1 MYDGLAGGGKTL
13 REQREQGLLK
23 RLGPLFKYF
32 FLDGFASG
40 CLGIPLSLYMSFRVL
55 NENPQRMAMFALWS
69 TLVYQVPRIPLAP
82 IHGEVADRMPRKWLI
97 YVSKMFDIGCNFLIA
112 TIPDMYY
119 ILGIY
124 FLRALFNVHSA
135 CEQNYFLDLTMYI
148 DPAREAEA
156 RRTSAA
162 ERHRRD
168 PGDKLMSKAVVA
180 DEGIQNIQGGGI
192 AGGFYSG
199 TGSLFGQIVGGVL
212 VRQKVLTIRA
222 AIYIALGIKAVAQGA
237 ILLMPE
243 TRPAAPGDPAGCELL
258 GAAVSEAWR
267 LVDAGWEDQKARW
280 RGGEPLLDDFTR
292 FVAAVFYGGGVYGLL
307 FGLAF
312 QYRVKPTKQ
321 QRIDAAL
328 ALIPC
333 GMAGLMAWFYHY
345 SSTRKGE
352 ILVAPKYLAAIFVA
366 LAGGAFA
373 SSYAGFGAAKESE
386 IPNFKGS
393 YLGRFPLVS
402 ADFWTSDH
410 LSERSRSVD
419 VFSITRARGIL
430 TLKRR

>member
-1 MYDGLAGGGKTL
+1 
-13 REQREQGLLK
+13 
-23 RLGPLFKYF
+23 
-32 FLDGFASG
+32 
-40 CLGIPLSLYMSFRVL
+40 
-55 NENPQRMAMFALWS
+55 
-69 TLVYQVPRIPLAP
+69 
-82 IHGEVADRMPRKWLI
+82 
-97 YVSKMFDIGCNFLIA
+97 
-112 TIPDMYY
+112 
-119 ILGIY
+119 
-124 FLRALFNVHSA
+124 
-135 CEQNYFLDLTMYI
+135 
-148 DPAREAEA
+148 
-156 RRTSAA
+156 
-162 ERHRRD
+162 
-168 PGDKLMSKAVVA
+168 
-180 DEGIQNIQGGGI
+180 
-192 AGGFYSG
+192 
-199 TGSLFGQIVGGVL
+199 

-243 TRPAAPGDPAGCELL
+243 TRPAAAGDPAGCELL

-366 LAGGAFA
+366 LAR
-373 SSYAGFGAAKESE
+373 AGQESE
-386 IPNFKGS
+386 SPNFKGS
-393 YLGRFPLVS
+393 YLGRFPLVL

-410 LSERSRSVD
+410 LLERSRSVD
-419 VFSITRARGIL
+419 AFSGTRARGTL

>member
-1 MYDGLAGGGKTL
+1 
-13 REQREQGLLK
+13 
-23 RLGPLFKYF
+23 
-32 FLDGFASG
+32 
-40 CLGIPLSLYMSFRVL
+40 
-55 NENPQRMAMFALWS
+55 
-69 TLVYQVPRIPLAP
+69 
-82 IHGEVADRMPRKWLI
+82 
-97 YVSKMFDIGCNFLIA
+97 
-112 TIPDMYY
+112 
-119 ILGIY
+119 
-124 FLRALFNVHSA
+124 
-135 CEQNYFLDLTMYI
+135 
-148 DPAREAEA
+148 
-156 RRTSAA
+156 
-162 ERHRRD
+162 
-168 PGDKLMSKAVVA
+168 MSKAVVA